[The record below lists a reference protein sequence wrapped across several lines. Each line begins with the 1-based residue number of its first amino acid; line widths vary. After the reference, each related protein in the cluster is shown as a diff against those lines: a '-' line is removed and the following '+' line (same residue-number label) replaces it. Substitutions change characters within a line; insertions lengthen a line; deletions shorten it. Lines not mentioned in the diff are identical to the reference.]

1 MSSELHDFG
10 QADLLGAEAIGQ
22 PGQRRFRLF
31 TRSPRGTASLW
42 LEREQMEALS
52 LALDQLLAQVAGEA
66 ILRPEAQA
74 NVPRPPGAPPDFP
87 DHPDVD
93 FRVSQLTLGYDDD
106 HDLVVLLAAP
116 LELAEDEEGEV
127 RLREDVPPQFATRL
141 SRQQAMRLSGH
152 ITGALA
158 GGRPRCPLCGAP
170 AEPDHVCVKQ
180 NGYHPVELN

>member
-1 MSSELHDFG
+1 MSSALHDFG
-10 QADLLGAEAIGQ
+10 QAEFLGAEAIGQ

-31 TRSPRGTASLW
+31 AGSPHGTASLW

-52 LALDQLLAQVAGEA
+52 LALDQLLAQVSGGV
-66 ILRPEAQA
+66 ILRPEAQTS
-74 NVPRPPGAPPDFP
+74 VPKPPGAPPDFP
-87 DHPDVD
+87 EHPDVD

-106 HDLVVLLAAP
+106 HDAVVLLAAP
-116 LELAEDEEGEV
+116 LELVEDEEGEMRV
-127 RLREDVPPQFATRL
+127 RDDAPPQFAARF

-170 AEPDHVCVKQ
+170 AEPAHVCVKQ